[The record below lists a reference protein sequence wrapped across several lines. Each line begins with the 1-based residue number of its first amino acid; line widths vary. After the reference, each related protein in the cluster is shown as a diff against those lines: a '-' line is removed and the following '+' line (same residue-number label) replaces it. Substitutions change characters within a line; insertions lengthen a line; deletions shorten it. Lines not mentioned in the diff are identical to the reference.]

1 LLQGLILKTRD
12 PDEAASL
19 LGDSA
24 IPYTYELLPG
34 SPSFKTEIFVA
45 HGQSVCLSRAATS
58 GKMRVRSRLPAD
70 CYALVVD
77 LGCGAGLHRMQK
89 HSVAVDSERTFVQSP
104 LQQVEV
110 LTTDEFDILFLRVE
124 RQAVVGEV
132 EKMLDRDI
140 RTPLVFAPGFPM
152 YTIAGM
158 RLRELC
164 GSLRRALYSADHR
177 SVGSSLPI
185 RSAEND
191 LLKLLLEAHPHNYTR
206 LVNRSSKGGAWHVRA
221 AEEYIRANAHLPL
234 SLGDICRAAGV
245 NVRTLQHAFQK
256 KRGRCPM
263 QFLREVRLQEVRA
276 ALSQPSEDTSV
287 TGVAAHWGFLH
298 FGRFAREYR
307 CRFGELPSE
316 TLRRAQRKAHLRG

>member
-1 LLQGLILKTRD
+1 LLQGLVLKTRD

-19 LGDSA
+19 LGDAA
-24 IPYTYELLPG
+24 IPYAYELLPG
-34 SPSFKTEIFVA
+34 SPGFKTEIFVA
-45 HGQSVCLSRAATS
+45 HGQRVSLSRAATS
-58 GKMRVRSRLPAD
+58 GKMRVKSRLPAD

-77 LGCGAGLHRMQK
+77 LGRGAGLHRVNG
-89 HSVAVDSERTFVQSP
+89 HSVPVDSERTFVQSP

-124 RQAVVGEV
+124 RQGIVEEL

-140 RTPLVFAPGFPM
+140 RTLLVFAPGFPM
-152 YTIAGM
+152 YTMAGM

-164 GSLRRALYSADHR
+164 GSLRRALYSADQR
-177 SVGSSLPI
+177 NIANSPAI
-185 RSAEND
+185 RNAESD

-206 LVNRSSKGGAWHVRA
+206 LLNRSSKGGAWHVRA
-221 AEEYIRANAHLPL
+221 AEEYMRANAHLPL

-276 ALSQPSEDTSV
+276 ALCQPSQDASV

-307 CRFGELPSE
+307 QRFGELPSQ
-316 TLRRAQRKAHLRG
+316 TLRRAQRKAHLSG